1 MMIDQLTHF
10 FKKLAAILAAAI
22 VCTLSAC
29 SSNPATTSNKPITST
44 DPALKE
50 NQIAPSIIIK
60 ARSSKAITEDII
72 RYRTGKGMKIRN
84 KANLRLEFMMT
95 MSNTTVPTEA
105 RMLYV
110 LNQTE
115 QGWRVTARVYQITHP
130 GSQQEKVQEITAAVS
145 DKLAE
150 ELATYAKISSKP

>member
-1 MMIDQLTHF
+1 MMIAQSVRFLQ
-10 FKKLAAILAAAI
+10 KSAAILVTAI

-29 SSNPATTSNKPITST
+29 SSNPATNNNKPVATS
-44 DPALKE
+44 DPVQKE

-72 RYRTGKGMKIRN
+72 RYRTGKGMKIRS
-84 KANLRLEFMMT
+84 KSNLRLEFMMT